1 MSSYSVAIPDIVAG
15 GHPQT
20 LVNIFS
26 VAGVSRGKINN
37 IIVSSGA
44 APDDQAN
51 NFEVKRTTAVG
62 TEGAGVTP
70 HPLDPD
76 TKPSAFDAG
85 EGHSVEPTETASSE
99 MLAFSLNQR
108 ATFSWLANPG
118 SEIILPATTNNGAN
132 IVRRSGTGVY
142 VLDCTVI
149 FEE

>member
-1 MSSYSVAIPDIVAG
+1 MSSYTVAVPDIVAG
-15 GHPQT
+15 GDPQT
-20 LVNIFS
+20 LINLFS
-26 VAGVSRGKINN
+26 VAGLSRGKINN

-51 NFEVKRTTAVG
+51 NFEVKRTTGVG

-70 HPLDPD
+70 NPMDPD
-76 TKPSAFDAG
+76 TKASAFDAG
-85 EGHSVEPTETASSE
+85 HGHTVEPTETASSE
-99 MLAFSLNQR
+99 LLAFSLNQR

-118 SEIILPATTNNGAN
+118 SEIILPATTNNGASV
-132 IVRRSGTGVY
+132 VRRSGTAQY